1 MTEIVAVYGSLR
13 QGEGS
18 HHYLVGAPYL
28 GAGWTADSYVLYAA
42 DYPAVHA
49 DEAAY
54 PIRVELYAVTPAL
67 LQTLDLYEEHP
78 RLYCRRQVP
87 VLPDAGPAV
96 MAWLYFAVQS
106 AGQRLPAGDWKLR

>member
-18 HHYLVGAPYL
+18 HHYLAGAVCL
-28 GAGWTADSYVLYAA
+28 GAGWTAERYVLYAA
-42 DYPAVHA
+42 AYPAVCT

-54 PIRVELYAVTPAL
+54 PIRVELYTVSPAL
-67 LQTLDLYEEHP
+67 LQVLDLYEEHP
-78 RLYCRRQVP
+78 RLYCRRLVP

-96 MAWLYFAVQS
+96 QAWLYFAAQA